1 MSIKFT
7 NNATTTIASSIT
19 ASATSIP
26 LAVGT
31 GALFPAVTTASGNFF
46 YATLVDSSNNIEIV
60 KVTNRAT
67 DTVTV
72 VRGQDGTTA
81 KAYIGGDKFELRPTA
96 GALEDLGSGMN
107 ITDLPAGTTLGG
119 SEITT
124 PTATQTLTNKTLTSP
139 TINGGTISSPNLS
152 GTPTTPTASAGTNNT
167 QIASTAYVDS
177 ALAAYF
183 PSGTKLLFQQTAA
196 PTGWTKDTTHDNK
209 ALRVVSGAAS
219 SGGSVAFTSAFTSQ
233 AVGGTVGD
241 TTLTTAQIPSHAHT
255 QRVYASVKNGGNTP
269 NSTAGGGTN
278 AVNASGSLTT
288 QAAGSGGA
296 HSHSFSGS
304 SINLAVQYVDVIIA
318 SKN

>member
-1 MSIKFT
+1 MPIKFT
-7 NNATTTIASSIT
+7 NNATTTLASSIT

-31 GALFPAVTTASGNFF
+31 GALFPAVTTGSGNFF

-96 GALEDLGSGMN
+96 AALEDLGSGMN
-107 ITDLPAGTTLGG
+107 IVDLPAGTTLGG
-119 SEITT
+119 SAITT

-152 GTPTTPTASAGTNNT
+152 GTPTTPTASAGTNDT
-167 QIASTAYVDS
+167 QIASTAFVAS
-177 ALAAYF
+177 AISGLI
-183 PSGTKLLFQQTAA
+183 PSGTKMLFQQTAA

-209 ALRVVSGAAS
+209 ALRVVSGTAG
-219 SGGSVAFTSAFTSQ
+219 SGGSVGFTSAFTSQ
-233 AVGGTVGD
+233 GVGGTVGG
-241 TTLTTAQIPSHAHT
+241 TTLTTAEIPSHTHPYYSWQGGSKGQT
-255 QRVYASVKNGGNTP
+255 LFQRLVTGTSNATV
-269 NSTAGGGTN
+269 TATMTSGATGGG
-278 AVNASGSLTT
+278 GS
-288 QAAGSGGA
+288 

-304 SINLAVQYVDVIIA
+304 PINLSVQYVDVIIA
-318 SKN
+318 TRN